1 MATPMGYGLDM
12 GLMEKMVYRRKIR
25 VVRELLLLVAGLEV
39 QAGTKIGKDL
49 QLQHRGMGIVIHP
62 STTIG
67 DRVTLY
73 HQVTIGRKDA
83 HIPEADSV
91 MEGIVIGDDAILFP
105 GSKVLGG
112 PGVTTVGAR
121 TILAANAVLTQST
134 GEDEIWAGIPAR
146 KVGDRKVQ

>member
-1 MATPMGYGLDM
+1 M
-12 GLMEKMVYRRKIR
+12 GLMEKMVYRRNIR
-25 VVRELLLLVAGLEV
+25 AVREIMLLVAGLEV

-49 QLQHRGMGIVIHP
+49 QLQHRGMGVIIHP
-62 STTIG
+62 STVIG

-83 HIPEADSV
+83 HIPEEETE
-91 MEGIVIGDDAILFP
+91 MESIVIGDDAILFP

-134 GEDEIWAGIPAR
+134 GEDEIWGGIPAR
-146 KVGDRKVQ
+146 KIGDRKPQITVG

>member
-1 MATPMGYGLDM
+1 M

>member
-1 MATPMGYGLDM
+1 M
-12 GLMEKMVYRRKIR
+12 GLMEKMVYRRHIR
-25 VVRELLLLVAGLEV
+25 AVREIMLLVAGLEV

-49 QLQHRGMGIVIHP
+49 RLQHRGMGIIIHP
-62 STTIG
+62 STIIG

-83 HIPEADSV
+83 HIPEEESS
-91 MEGIVIGDDAILFP
+91 MESIVIGDDAILFP

-134 GEDEIWAGIPAR
+134 GEDEIWGGIPAR
-146 KVGDRKVQ
+146 KIGDRKGQ